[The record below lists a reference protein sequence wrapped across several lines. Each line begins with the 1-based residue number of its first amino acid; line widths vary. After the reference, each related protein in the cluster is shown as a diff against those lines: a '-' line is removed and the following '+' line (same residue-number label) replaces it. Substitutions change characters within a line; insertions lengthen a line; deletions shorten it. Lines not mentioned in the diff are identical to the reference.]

1 MSIVEIDTYTV
12 FVDDSDDESNTSS
25 TVTSWF
31 IVIFMFA
38 WIVAGIIGFLWSIT
52 CFGKSG
58 TMAQQWT
65 GLLLAIFFGPLFW
78 IYYFSV
84 KKYCR

>member
-1 MSIVEIDTYTV
+1 MSIIEVDTYTV
-12 FVDDSDDESNTSS
+12 VVDDSDDEADTS
-25 TVTSWF
+25 VTSWF
-31 IVIFMFA
+31 VIIFMFS

-58 TMAQQWT
+58 TIAQQWT

-78 IYYFSV
+78 IYYYSV